1 MVLLKIRFEN
11 YSDSVTVETIRAQ
24 YFWIVKSNSNRP
36 SETATEFRMQVT
48 CKSSTNGFRAH
59 GLKPRGRFRVLQ
71 TWISSLRVIL
81 AAVVYQSGLNNG
93 KSEQFAK
100 KGIEVLSRDRRKAV
114 FFSIVTEKSY
124 LGVKNVIKTLEDR
137 NHQIV

>member
-1 MVLLKIRFEN
+1 MTPIAEKCCVDDPKIQCHDRKLRLKGE
-11 YSDSVTVETIRAQ
+11 
-24 YFWIVKSNSNRP
+24 NRP
-36 SETATEFRMQVT
+36 FETATEFRMQVT

-81 AAVVYQSGLNNG
+81 AAVVYQSGLNNV

-100 KGIEVLSRDRRKAV
+100 K
-114 FFSIVTEKSY
+114 
-124 LGVKNVIKTLEDR
+124 KN
-137 NHQIV
+137 